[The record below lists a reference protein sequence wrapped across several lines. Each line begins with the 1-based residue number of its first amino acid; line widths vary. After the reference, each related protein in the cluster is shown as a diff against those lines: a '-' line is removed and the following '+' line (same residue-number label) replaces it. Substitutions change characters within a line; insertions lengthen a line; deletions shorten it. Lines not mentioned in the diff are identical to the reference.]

1 MTITDIQE
9 LAKRYTEYD
18 MIRLH
23 TDLPDFPELRI
34 RLLTA
39 CLPAA
44 TVSPEK
50 SDLYAL
56 VTALI
61 QMGLDT
67 HERVSADNTDKGKP
81 AARSRQLKVLAGVYF
96 SARYYQLLAK
106 AGEVDLIRQ
115 IAASVSEINRR
126 KMNLY
131 MAMKQM
137 KLKAEDYI
145 RDQAAIHSRLFLPF
159 ASKMEPPTAAVWPGL
174 VQSLA
179 ACEQLT
185 HELYSLSDQE
195 AFAGSWAFWHI
206 LDHGTKE
213 DRHYLLNRSPDPHK
227 HKSLIH
233 KYTIYAQL
241 KQLLTE
247 ESAQFAQNIRLLNSE
262 RLRKELMPLYEWIN
276 RALPKSKTLEEI

>member
-39 CLPAA
+39 CLQAA
-44 TVSPEK
+44 TVSPVK

-61 QMGLDT
+61 QLGLDT
-67 HERVSADNTDKGKP
+67 HERVPTENTDKGKP

-96 SARYYQLLAK
+96 SARYYQLLSK
-106 AGEVDLIRQ
+106 AGEVDMIRQ

-145 RDQAAIHSRLFLPF
+145 RDKAAIDSRLFLPF
-159 ASKMEPPTAAVWPGL
+159 ASQMEPPTAAVWPGL
-174 VQSLA
+174 VQSLTT
-179 ACEQLT
+179 CELLT
-185 HELYSLSDQE
+185 RELYSLSGLE
-195 AFAGSWAFWHI
+195 GFAGSWAFWHI

-213 DRHYLLNRSPDPHK
+213 DRQFLLTRSPDSHK

-233 KYTIYAQL
+233 KYNIYSQL

-247 ESAQFAQNIRLLNSE
+247 ESARFAQNIRLLNSE
-262 RLRKELMPLYEWIN
+262 RLHKELMPLYEWIN